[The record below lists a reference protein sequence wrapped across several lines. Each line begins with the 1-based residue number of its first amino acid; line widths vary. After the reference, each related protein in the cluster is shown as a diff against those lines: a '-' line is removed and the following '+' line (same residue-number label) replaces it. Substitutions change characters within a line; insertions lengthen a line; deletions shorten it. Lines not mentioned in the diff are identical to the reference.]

1 VDKRWTHD
9 QRKDNRADMIVVRYA
24 DHTVLGFQ
32 YEEQARN
39 YLEQLHLQLG
49 QYGLSINVKKARLI
63 EFGRKTMEKK
73 ITGKIKEVS
82 EALSKF
88 RDEVVKR
95 WLKVLRRRSQ
105 RHRMPWSK
113 FVRLVNKWIPTV
125 MIAAVIHCSFVTS
138 QTASFVGSIIIP

>member
-1 VDKRWTHD
+1 
-9 QRKDNRADMIVVRYA
+9 MIVVRYA
-24 DHTVLGFQ
+24 DDTVLGFP

-49 QYGLSINVKKARLI
+49 QYGLSINVKKTRLI

-73 ITGKIKEVS
+73 IRGKIKEVS
-82 EALSKF
+82 EALRKRMNRPIWETAQWLKSIVQGHINYFAVPGNSAALSKF

-113 FVRLVNKWIPTV
+113 FVRLVN
-125 MIAAVIHCSFVTS
+125 
-138 QTASFVGSIIIP
+138 